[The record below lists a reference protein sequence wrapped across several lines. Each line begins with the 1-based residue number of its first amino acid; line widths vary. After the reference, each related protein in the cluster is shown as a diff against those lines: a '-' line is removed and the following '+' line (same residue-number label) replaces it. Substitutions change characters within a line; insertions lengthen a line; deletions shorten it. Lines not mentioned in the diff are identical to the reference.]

1 MDDSQ
6 KRFNGETNSS
16 RQTSRYAPFAKEDEV
31 NSHTSSVQ
39 SSNEVEGKEVSPP
52 TQTFS
57 SVTPVSRVAP
67 QPKAQSPVTSM
78 QQVSLELVFAIKCE
92 QKLC

>member
-1 MDDSQ
+1 MDDVQ

-16 RQTSRYAPFAKEDEV
+16 KDTTVPSHYAPFIKEDEV
-31 NSHTSSVQ
+31 SSQTSSVQ
-39 SSNEVEGKEVSPP
+39 SSNEDEGEEEAQVDPP

-67 QPKAQSPVTSM
+67 QPKAVSPVSNTP
-78 QQVSLELVFAIKCE
+78 QVSLELV
-92 QKLC
+92 